1 MLKIRPTCHLYP
13 HAFIANILNYMKK
26 LSFLNWPK
34 ALLVVLLLLTG
45 CASMEPELSI
55 KRPAAILDNAFTLPY
70 KVQEDGLI
78 LVAVELDGIPFTFT
92 LDSGATLT
100 AIYPSVANQL
110 GYAIDP
116 ERTVR
121 IHGIIQSA
129 SRPLLDVQNFKFGNL
144 TRDDMRIVVLKE
156 RHNPESDGILGM
168 DVLAGYAILFHHK
181 EQTLTFM
188 DSRKVPTQ
196 LRRDWRRIPLN
207 DNPYLEDDFTLT
219 FLQVNLG
226 NYTIP
231 ALLDLGSSISI
242 QNWASAKN
250 SKIRGI
256 RRRLEKQWKLEGANG
271 TFRPRI
277 LATYQ
282 LIRSGP
288 QYWLERDVYV
298 RDLESLKILGIEDK
312 PLLIMGMNFFRDT
325 TFLADFPAMTLY
337 IKPES
342 DDDTAS
348 IKAQTGSR
356 VRGGGN
362 AVIRLGTGDPMDGL
376 NGN

>member
-1 MLKIRPTCHLYP
+1 
-13 HAFIANILNYMKK
+13 MKK
-26 LSFLNWPK
+26 LSFLIWPK
-34 ALLVVLLLLTG
+34 ALLPVFLLLSG
-45 CASMEPELSI
+45 CASVELEPSL
-55 KRPAAILDNAFTLPY
+55 KRPAAVLDNAFTLPY
-70 KVQEDGLI
+70 QMQEDGLI
-78 LVAVELDGIPFTFT
+78 LVAVELDGRPFTFT

-110 GYAIDP
+110 DYEIDP

-129 SRPLLDVQNFKFGNL
+129 SRPLLDIRSFRFGNL
-144 TRDDMRIVVLKE
+144 TRNDMRIVVLKE

-168 DVLAGYAILFHHK
+168 DVLAGYAILFNHK

-188 DSRKVPTQ
+188 DSRKVPTR
-196 LRRDWRRIPLN
+196 LRYDWRRILLN

-250 SKIRGI
+250 SKIRKI
-256 RRRLEKQWKLEGANG
+256 RRRLEKQWRLEGANG

-277 LATYQ
+277 IATYQ
-282 LIRSGP
+282 MIRSGP
-288 QYWLERDVYV
+288 QYWLDRDIYV

-312 PLLIMGMNFFRDT
+312 PLMIMGMNFFRET
-325 TFLADFPAMTLY
+325 TFLADFPTMTLY

-342 DDDTAS
+342 GDDSDS

-356 VRGGGN
+356 IRRSGS
-362 AVIRLGTGDPMDGL
+362 AIIRLGTSEPEKEPDSP
-376 NGN
+376 

>member
-1 MLKIRPTCHLYP
+1 
-13 HAFIANILNYMKK
+13 MKK

-34 ALLVVLLLLTG
+34 TLLVVLLLLTG
-45 CASMEPELSI
+45 CASVEPELSI
-55 KRPAAILDNAFTLPY
+55 KRPAAVLDNSFTLPY
-70 KVQEDGLI
+70 QMQEDGLI
-78 LVAVELDGIPFTFT
+78 LVVVKLDGTPYTFT

-100 AIYPSVANQL
+100 AIYPSVARQL
-110 GYAIDP
+110 GYEINP

-129 SRPLLDVQNFKFGNL
+129 SRPLLDIQNFKFGNL
-144 TRDDMRIVVLKE
+144 TREDMRIVVLKE
-156 RHNPESDGILGM
+156 RFNPESDGILGM
-168 DVLAGYAILFHHK
+168 DVLAGYAILFNRK
-181 EQTLTFM
+181 DRTLTFM
-188 DSRKVPTQ
+188 DSRKVPMQ
-196 LRRDWRRIPLN
+196 WRRDWRRIPLN

-219 FLQVNLG
+219 FLQANLG

-250 SKIRGI
+250 SKLRSI

-277 LATYQ
+277 LATYEA
-282 LIRSGP
+282 IRSGP
-288 QYWLERDVYV
+288 QYWLNRDIYV

-312 PLLIMGMNFFRDT
+312 PLMIMGMNFFRDT

-337 IKPES
+337 VKPES
-342 DDDTAS
+342 GDDTAS

-362 AVIRLGTGDPMDGL
+362 AIIRLGVGNPIDGPG
-376 NGN
+376 GN